1 MSRLYELYDS
11 LQTVTIIRRDAND
24 KKTQEFVTALE
35 KVNKEELLRALN
47 YLYPLVKAIDFCQKD
62 TTSSMEVIPLL
73 RNIYSYYTN
82 NIMITLDSD
91 LQKKI
96 FDERFRLFR
105 HLPEE
110 LFTLFTETPREVNT
124 SSKEIQERVKRI
136 RQEAFNVFA
145 SKSDF
150 DHTDFSMKESADI
163 RANKVA
169 AEVNTFLNDWK
180 SRIGITT
187 TQYFQFS
194 SCNCP
199 QLYSLWKLTMSRVA
213 SSATVERS
221 FSAQALLQTPLR
233 NSLSI
238 ESVNELLSI
247 RLNYK
252 SLTAIKGKR
261 FVTRWLEC
269 YDGLKEKGELC
280 IPPFM

>member
-1 MSRLYELYDS
+1 MSRFYELYDS
-11 LQTVTIIRRDAND
+11 LKTVTTIRRDAKD
-24 KKTQEFVTALE
+24 KKLKSFVTALE
-35 KVNKEELLRALN
+35 KVNKEELLRILN

-91 LQKKI
+91 MQKKI
-96 FDERFRLFR
+96 DERFSFR

-124 SSKEIQERVKRI
+124 SSTEIQERVKRI
-136 RQEAFNVFA
+136 HQEAFNVFA

-150 DHTDFSMKESADI
+150 DHTDFSIKESADV

-169 AEVNTFLNDWK
+169 AEVNIFLNDWK

-213 SSATVERS
+213 SSAAVERS

-238 ESVNELLSI
+238 ESVNKLLSI

-269 YDGLKEKGELC
+269 YDSLKEKGELC

>member
-1 MSRLYELYDS
+1 MSRFYELYDS
-11 LQTVTIIRRDAND
+11 LKTVTTIRSDAKD
-24 KKTQEFVTALE
+24 KKLKSFVTALE
-35 KVNKEELLRALN
+35 KVNKEELLRILN
-47 YLYPLVKAIDFCQKD
+47 YLYPLVKAINFCQKD

-82 NIMITLDSD
+82 NIMITLDSAM
-91 LQKKI
+91 QKKI
-96 FDERFRLFR
+96 DERFSFR

-110 LFTLFTETPREVNT
+110 LFTLFTEIPREVNT
-124 SSKEIQERVKRI
+124 SSKEIQECVKRI

-150 DHTDFSMKESADI
+150 DHTDFSIKESADV

-169 AEVNTFLNDWK
+169 AEVNIFLNDWK

-213 SSATVERS
+213 SSAAVERS

-269 YDGLKEKGELC
+269 YDSLKEKGELC